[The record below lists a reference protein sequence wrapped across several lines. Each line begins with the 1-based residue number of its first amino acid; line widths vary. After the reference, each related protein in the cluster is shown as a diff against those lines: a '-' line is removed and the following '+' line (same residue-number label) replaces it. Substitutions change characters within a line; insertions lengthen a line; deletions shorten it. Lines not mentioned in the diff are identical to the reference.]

1 MKRYRNDLENRNTP
15 YWRKRKAQ
23 TAILRILRSRRK
35 SMSHSDRLTIA
46 ERWMRI
52 FYKQEV

>member
-23 TAILRILRSRRK
+23 TVILRILRSRRK